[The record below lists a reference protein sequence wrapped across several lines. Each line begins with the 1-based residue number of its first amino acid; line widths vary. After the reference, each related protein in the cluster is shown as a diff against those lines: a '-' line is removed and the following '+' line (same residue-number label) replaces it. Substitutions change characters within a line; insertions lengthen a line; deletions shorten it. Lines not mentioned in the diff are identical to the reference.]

1 MLACNLGFL
10 YFWGIVF
17 FITTTLVWFLKR
29 EKAQENEDHASED
42 AEQNLSIVESYK
54 QLLKIFKLPA
64 IQWTVVVLLTCK
76 VFLIRN
82 RRFLKCYLIF
92 AWIFRLDF
100 QRRTQFPV
108 SN

>member
-1 MLACNLGFL
+1 MSLHMTIFNLGFL

-29 EKAQENEDHASED
+29 EKAQEYEDYTGKNV

-76 VFLIRN
+76 VF
-82 RRFLKCYLIF
+82 FLLN
-92 AWIFRLDF
+92 
-100 QRRTQFPV
+100 
-108 SN
+108 S